1 MRERADVRDATW
13 AAKMTER
20 RHGLTE
26 GRQVSTAVGSGRAGA
41 GQCDFRCDLLFS
53 FSIRLVSI
61 SKLLFSFILG
71 LFLVLVFQVIF
82 SFDLVLVL
90 KYFFSFQ
97 LSFLPRDAM
106 HPRYKPW
113 PCVCLSVCPSQVGVL
128 LKRLN
133 GGSRKQHHTIVHGL

>member
-1 MRERADVRDATW
+1 M
-13 AAKMTER
+13 
-20 RHGLTE
+20 
-26 GRQVSTAVGSGRAGA
+26 AGA

-53 FSIRLVSI
+53 FSIRLVSV

-106 HPRYKPW
+106 HLRYKPW
-113 PCVCLSVCPSQVGVL
+113 PCVCLSVRHKSVFY
-128 LKRLN
+128 
-133 GGSRKQHHTIVHGL
+133 